1 VYSTTVRR
9 PWRQLDVSKFR
20 AELQTS
26 ALCRPDTWS
35 VFDVDDLAKLYD
47 TEINA
52 ILDRLV
58 PPRSITCRRRPTDP
72 WFDADCRTAKRQ
84 TRKLERA
91 AHRADPSDAA
101 AVNAAASAWY
111 AQRRTYRTLLHQ
123 SSMSRSDVLRST
135 LSAQIHDYCGVLST
149 TTSF

>member
-1 VYSTTVRR
+1 MSRVLNFRSSSLVSTRCQRISRR
-9 PWRQLDVSKFR
+9 ATDVC
-20 AELQTS
+20 
-26 ALCRPDTWS
+26 ALSSWS

-91 AHRADPSDAA
+91 AHRADPDAA
-101 AVNAAASAWY
+101 AVNAATSAWY
-111 AQRRTYRTLLHQ
+111 AQRSTYRTLLHQ